1 MNLSPQKLKIMGY
14 ILLGISCALLG
25 YIIVSS
31 WKTDQETPEG
41 VRLLGIFLPLLASF
55 LIRKAKKNDP
65 GNQ

>member
-1 MNLSPQKLKIMGY
+1 MGY

-31 WKTDQETPEG
+31 WKTDQETPDG